1 MSGFKSNLPKDWDLN
16 KHYSPILSD
25 YDKEVR
31 SEKTI
36 EIAKTRGE
44 EYYKKLRKGIANR
57 DNTYQAEVNSRPE
70 VKAKHSQNH
79 TGKPKSESHKA
90 SLKATKTNK
99 SGNPNWEAACAAGRA
114 KRDKPFHAGEYGIFP
129 SIAEAAR
136 QVEEKG
142 LLGNAY
148 KKFSKWKKENPKEY
162 YFIEVNND

>member
-1 MSGFKSNLPKDWDLN
+1 MSGFNSNLPKGWDLN
-16 KHYSPILSD
+16 KHYSPVLSE

-31 SEKTI
+31 RKK
-36 EIAKTRGE
+36 AKENSAHRDE
-44 EYYKKLRKGIANR
+44 NYYNAFHEGISKR
-57 DNTYQAEVNSRPE
+57 DNSYQAECNSRPE
-70 VKAKHSQNH
+70 VKEKISKALK
-79 TGKPKSESHKA
+79 GVPKSKQAKKTYREI
-90 SLKATKTNK
+90 KTNK
-99 SGNPNWEAACAAGRA
+99 PGDPNWEAACAAGRA